1 MVDELR
7 HTMPE
12 SSPSGELPPDHK
24 KDVGQLQEATAP
36 PMRQRATSFLRTL
49 LFTILVAFFLK
60 LFVVEAFRIPSG
72 SMENTLLVGDF
83 LLVNKLAYGIR
94 TPRYVPFTNLA
105 LPSFMLP
112 LFRSVRRGDVV
123 VFEFP
128 GKHNGEL
135 PLGPEYYIKRCIG
148 LPGDTIT
155 IRSGYVMVNGRE
167 VLLPTHAKS
176 SVITGTVQLEMVDG
190 VQPSHPSVDGNNIGP
205 TIVPKKGDVIPL
217 TPLSIASWKKFI
229 EREHH
234 TVELSSRGSIAID
247 GEETSQYVVGQD
259 YFFMLGDNRG
269 NSLDSRYW
277 GFVPDDHILGEAL
290 VLYWSWDPE
299 QPGVGAHSQPASVR
313 WNRIGTLI
321 R

>member
-1 MVDELR
+1 V
-7 HTMPE
+7 
-12 SSPSGELPPDHK
+12 SSPSGELSPDQQ
-24 KDVGQLQEATAP
+24 KDTGQPQEVTAP
-36 PMRQRATSFLRTL
+36 SRRQRAISFLKTL
-49 LFTILVAFFLK
+49 LFTILVALFLK
-60 LFVVEAFRIPSG
+60 IFVVEAFRIPSG

-105 LPSFMLP
+105 VPSFTLP
-112 LFRSVRRGDVV
+112 LLRSVRRGDVV

-128 GKHNGEL
+128 GKHSGEL
-135 PLGPEYYIKRCIG
+135 PSVPEYYIKRCIG
-148 LPGDTIT
+148 LPGDTIN

-167 VLLPTHAKS
+167 VLLPSHAKS
-176 SVITGTVQLEMVDG
+176 SVIAETVRSETVDAG
-190 VQPSHPSVDGNNIGP
+190 QPSRSSIDGNNFGP
-205 TIVPKKGDVIPL
+205 AIVPKRGDIIRL
-217 TPLSIASWKKFI
+217 TPLNLASWKQFI
-229 EREHH
+229 EREYH

-247 GEETSQYVVGQD
+247 GVETSHYVVAQD
-259 YFFMLGDNRG
+259 YYFVLGDNRG
-269 NSLDSRYW
+269 NSLDSRFW

-299 QPGVGAHSQPASVR
+299 QPGDEAHSQPASVR

>member
-1 MVDELR
+1 
-7 HTMPE
+7 MPA
-12 SSPSGELPPDHK
+12 SSPSGELPPDQP
-24 KDVGQLQEATAP
+24 KDTQQPEEVTAP
-36 PMRQRATSFLRTL
+36 TGRRRAISFLKTL

-60 LFVVEAFRIPSG
+60 LFIVEAFRIPSG

-105 LPSFMLP
+105 LPSFTLP

-128 GKHNGEL
+128 GKHSGDL
-135 PLGPEYYIKRCIG
+135 PSEPEYYIKRCIG
-148 LPGDTIT
+148 LPGDTIN

-167 VLLPTHAKS
+167 VLLPSHAKS
-176 SVITGTVQLEMVDG
+176 SVIAGTVQPETVDMG
-190 VQPSHPSVDGNNIGP
+190 QPSHLSVDGNNFGP
-205 TIVPKKGDVIPL
+205 TIVPRKGDIIRV
-217 TPLSIASWKKFI
+217 TPSSLASWKKFI

-234 TVELSSRGSIAID
+234 TVELSSGGSIAID
-247 GEETSQYVVGQD
+247 GVETSHYVVAQD
-259 YFFMLGDNRG
+259 YYFVLGDNRG
-269 NSLDSRYW
+269 NSLDSRFW

-299 QPGVGAHSQPASVR
+299 QPGDEAHSQPASIR
-313 WNRIGTLI
+313 WNRIGTLV